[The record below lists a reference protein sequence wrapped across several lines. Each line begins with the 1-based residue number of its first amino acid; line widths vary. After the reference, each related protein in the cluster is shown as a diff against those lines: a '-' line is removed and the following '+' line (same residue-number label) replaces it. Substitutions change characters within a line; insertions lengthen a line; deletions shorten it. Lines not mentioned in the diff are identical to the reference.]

1 MSFKPTT
8 FTKTVLIGVIL
19 ASTLTAN
26 TYAGPYTERAK
37 ELARTLIIADT
48 HVDVP
53 YRLSDKYE
61 DVSTHT
67 HSGDF
72 DYPRAK
78 EGGLNAPFM
87 SIYIPAELEAEG
99 KATDKANELIDMVE
113 GIVEQSP
120 DKFSIATS
128 WKDIEA
134 HYAKGLI
141 SLPMGMENGAP
152 IAGDLNNLTHFY
164 NRGIRY
170 ITLTHSLSNHIADSS
185 YDKNRPAGGLTEF
198 GKQLVAEMNNIG
210 MFIDISHV
218 SDEAFYDTIEV
229 TKVPVIA
236 SHSSARK
243 FTPGFERNMSDE
255 MIKALADQGGV
266 IFINF
271 GSSFLTK
278 ESHDSYEF
286 MDQGGYVHAD
296 LSDVLDHIDHVKAI
310 AGIEA
315 IGIGSDYDGVGDT
328 LPTGLKDVSSYP
340 TLIEGL
346 LERGYS
352 EQEIELITWG
362 NLKRVWQAVDAY
374 AAAH

>member
-1 MSFKPTT
+1 MNNKLS
-8 FTKTVLIGVIL
+8 VCIAL
-19 ASTLTAN
+19 ATAVFMAN
-26 TYAGPYTERAK
+26 VNAGPHTERAK
-37 ELARTLIIADT
+37 ELAKKLIIADT

-53 YRLSDKYE
+53 YRLNDKFE

-87 SIYIPAELEAEG
+87 SIYIPAKLEAEG

-120 DKFSIATS
+120 DKFAIATS

-152 IAGDLNNLTHFY
+152 IAGDLANLKHFY
-164 NRGIRY
+164 DRGIRY

-185 YDKNRPAGGLTEF
+185 YDKARPAGGLTAF

-218 SDEAFYDTIEV
+218 SDEAFFDTLEI
-229 TKVPVIA
+229 TQVPVIA

-278 ESHDSYEF
+278 ASHDSYELI
-286 MDQGGYVHAD
+286 DQGGYVYAD

-340 TLIEGL
+340 ALIEGL